1 MESKRQQRI
10 SRLLQKDL
18 GEIFQHETRSLT
30 GGAMITVTKVQVTR
44 DLALSRV
51 YLSLFGT
58 EDKQALLEKIRE
70 HKNEI
75 KYKLGN
81 RIRNQLRA
89 VPELEFYE
97 DDSLDYIDN
106 INKLLDEKD

>member
-18 GEIFQHETRSLT
+18 GEIFQHEAGSFSA
-30 GGAMITVTKVQVTR
+30 GAMITVTKVNVTR
-44 DLALSRV
+44 DLSMSRV
-51 YLSLFGT
+51 YLSIFGT
-58 EDKQALLEKIRE
+58 DDKEALLEKIRG
-70 HKNEI
+70 HKSEI

-89 VPELEFYE
+89 VPDLEFYQ

-106 INKLLDEKD
+106 LDRLLK

>member
-18 GEIFQHETRSLT
+18 GEIFQNESGSITR
-30 GGAMITVTKVQVTR
+30 GAMITVTKVHVTR
-44 DLALSRV
+44 DLSISRV

-58 EDKQALLEKIRE
+58 EDKQAMLEKIRDR
-70 HKNEI
+70 KNEI
-75 KYKLGN
+75 KFKLGN
-81 RIRNQLRA
+81 RIRHQLRA
-89 VPELEFYE
+89 VPDLEFYE

-106 INKLLDEKD
+106 IERLLK

>member
-18 GEIFQHETRSLT
+18 GEIFQHEAGSISR
-30 GGAMITVTKVQVTR
+30 GAMITVTKVHVTR

-51 YLSLFGT
+51 YLSIFGT
-58 EDKQALLEKIRE
+58 EDKQALLEKIKD

-106 INKLLDEKD
+106 IDRLLK

>member
-18 GEIFQHETRSLT
+18 GEIFQHEAGNLS
-30 GGAMITVTKVQVTR
+30 GGAMITVTKVHVTR
-44 DLALSRV
+44 DLAITRV

-58 EDKQALLEKIRE
+58 NDKQALLEKIRDR
-70 HKNEI
+70 KNEI

-89 VPELEFYE
+89 VPDLEFYE

-106 INKLLDEKD
+106 IESLLK

>member
-18 GEIFQHETRSLT
+18 GEIFQQESVNLS
-30 GGAMITVTKVQVTR
+30 GGAMITVTKVNVTR
-44 DLALSRV
+44 DLAITRV
-51 YLSLFGT
+51 YLSIFGT
-58 EDKQALLEKIRE
+58 EDKQALLEKIRS

-75 KYKLGN
+75 KYKLGL
-81 RIRNQLRA
+81 RVRNQLRA
-89 VPELEFYE
+89 VPDLEFYE

-106 INKLLDEKD
+106 LDRLLK

>member
-18 GEIFQHETRSLT
+18 GEIFQHEAGNFS
-30 GGAMITVTKVQVTR
+30 GGAMITVTKVHVTR

-51 YLSLFGT
+51 YLSIFGT
-58 EDKQALLEKIRE
+58 EEKEVLLEKIRG

-89 VPELEFYE
+89 VPDLEFYQ
-97 DDSLDYIDN
+97 DDSLDYIEN
-106 INKLLDEKD
+106 IDRLLE

>member
-1 MESKRQQRI
+1 MESKRQERI

-18 GEIFQHETRSLT
+18 GEIFQHETRSIS
-30 GGAMITVTKVQVTR
+30 GAALVTVTKVLVTR
-44 DLALSRV
+44 DLAISRV

-58 EDKQALLEKIRE
+58 DDKQALLEKIRE
-70 HKNEI
+70 HKGEI

-81 RIRNQLRA
+81 RIRNQLRS

-106 INKLLDEKD
+106 IDRLLK

>member
-18 GEIFQHETRSLT
+18 GEIFQHEVRNVSK
-30 GGAMITVTKVQVTR
+30 GAMITVTKVNVTS
-44 DLALSRV
+44 DLAISRV
-51 YLSLFGT
+51 YLSIFGT
-58 EDKQALLEKIRE
+58 EDKLALLEKIRD

-81 RIRNQLRA
+81 RIRHQLRV
-89 VPELEFYE
+89 VPDLEFYE

-106 INKLLDEKD
+106 IDRLLK

>member
-18 GEIFQHETRSLT
+18 GEIFQHEAGSISRA
-30 GGAMITVTKVQVTR
+30 AMITVTKVHVTR

-51 YLSLFGT
+51 YLSIFGT
-58 EDKQALLEKIRE
+58 EDKQALLEKIRD

-106 INKLLDEKD
+106 IDRLLK

>member
-10 SRLLQKDL
+10 ARLLQKDL
-18 GEIFQHETRSLT
+18 GAIFQHEGGGFSK
-30 GGAMITVTKVQVTR
+30 GAMITVTKVAVTS
-44 DLALSRV
+44 DLSIARV
-51 YLSLFGT
+51 YLSLFAT
-58 EDKQALLEKIRE
+58 SDKQSLLEAIQK

-89 VPELEFYE
+89 VPDLEFYE

-106 INKLLDEKD
+106 INKLLDE